1 MVGRNGNKFTVNP
14 FINVEHMIK
23 SSSHIFFNL
32 ETTISETPLPAEYK
46 QPKIFT
52 YQSTGE
58 QVKVLR
64 EIGKKKPIFV
74 SIANNHSLD
83 YSVKGF
89 ENTKRFLKTNDF
101 LCNAKNKVENKNIV
115 FMNATDHC
123 GCNDKDLWGEHI
135 TMIDYGNLQAV
146 YERIRNIRK
155 KDKKKVIVFSIHWGS
170 NWVKGE
176 MHDHIKSFGR
186 GLIDSGVNVVF
197 GHSAHHTLQT
207 PIEEYNS
214 GLIIYG
220 LGDFINDYS
229 VRKEYKSDHA
239 LICEIVFSKKNKNNL
254 SYGLTTIRRDFTEEG
269 GSIPVIIQ

>member
-1 MVGRNGNKFTVNP
+1 
-14 FINVEHMIK
+14 MIK
-23 SSSHIFFNL
+23 DSSHIFFNL
-32 ETTISETPLPAEYK
+32 ETTISEKPLPAKYK
-46 QPKIFT
+46 QPKTFT

-64 EIGKKKPIFV
+64 KIGKKKPIFV

-89 ENTKRFLKTNDF
+89 ENTKRFLKKNGF

-123 GCNDKDLWGEHI
+123 GCDDKDLWDEHI
-135 TMIDYGNLQAV
+135 TMIDYGNLQPI
-146 YERIRNIRK
+146 YEKIKKIRK

-176 MHDHIKSFGR
+176 MPLNIKEFGR

-197 GHSAHHTLQT
+197 GHSAHHILQT

-229 VRKEYKSDHA
+229 VREEYKSDHT
-239 LICEIVFSKKNKNNL
+239 LMCGITTNKNKNQNNL
-254 SYGLTTIRRDFTEEG
+254 SYELTTIRRDFTEEG
-269 GSIPVIIQ
+269 GSIPVIIP